1 MTIAIKVR
9 PSMSTYVVTELR
21 LRRLT
26 LALAGGLFLGLLV
39 FLETGKYENTAFYQG
54 DFPAFFAAA
63 EIVWTGRGMDLY
75 DFELQRKL
83 QHNHWPDPTGG
94 FYIFAYPPFFAL
106 LLSPLASL
114 SPLVAKGI
122 ASVILFAALC
132 GALLLARSTSDF
144 VRRHFL
150 FSLMYLLTL
159 VPMQM
164 AIFGVQNTSISMVLM
179 SLVHWASQHGRP
191 LITGLCAS
199 LLLYK
204 PQFGA
209 ILFLF
214 ILGRFRKDELIGWG
228 LGAIAL
234 YLLGALVLGLSWPLV
249 WLKAATDFGALNF
262 TINDYNMISIA
273 GLMYWFSALFTENG
287 ASGLPWAYLL
297 SVVILLLSVWYVRQ
311 NEKRFLI
318 APHLMLLLSPQ
329 TLFYDVAIAVF
340 YLMRNLR
347 PYNTDD
353 FKILLAIWLYC
364 SIALMFRD
372 LVSFPLFSVL
382 LIAIILIYFR
392 RVNVVIH

>member
-1 MTIAIKVR
+1 
-9 PSMSTYVVTELR
+9 MSTYVVTEPR
-21 LRRLT
+21 LRRIT
-26 LALAGGLFLGLLV
+26 LALAVGFFFGLLV
-39 FLETGKYENTAFYQG
+39 FLETGKQENTAFYQG
-54 DFPAFFAAA
+54 DFPAFYAAA
-63 EIVWTGRGMDLY
+63 EIVWSGHGADLY
-75 DFELQRKL
+75 DLELQRKL

-106 LLSPLASL
+106 LLSPLAAL
-114 SPLVAKGI
+114 PTLVAKGL
-122 ASVILFAALC
+122 ASLILFSALC

-150 FSLMYLLTL
+150 FSFMYLLTL

-164 AIFGVQNTSISMVLM
+164 AIFGVQNTSITMVLI

-191 LITGLCAS
+191 LVTGLCAS

-214 ILGRFRKDELIGWG
+214 ILGRCRKDELIGWG
-228 LGAIAL
+228 LGAMAL

-249 WLKAATDFGALNF
+249 WIKAASDFGAVNF

-273 GLMYWFSALFTENG
+273 GLMYWFSELFKNNG
-287 ASGLPWAYLL
+287 ASGLPWAYLFCA
-297 SVVILLLSVWYVRQ
+297 VILLLSVWYVRK
-311 NEKRFLI
+311 NERRFLI
-318 APHLMLLLSPQ
+318 VPHLMLLLSPQ
-329 TLFYDVAIAVF
+329 TLLYDVAIAVY

-347 PYNTDD
+347 PYNTVD

-364 SIALMFRD
+364 SIALMLRD
-372 LVSFPLFSVL
+372 VVSFPLFSVL
-382 LIAIILIYFR
+382 LVAILLIDSS
-392 RVNVVIH
+392 RVNAVIH